1 MLTSRAMNAM
11 MRDGAE
17 LNRATKPFVAE
28 DRAKTWRLLL
38 TTLAVIGALHAT
50 TILAPWLA
58 LKLASSVL
66 VGLVYVRLFIFFHDY
81 MHGAIG
87 RDSRAMSVV
96 MSVVGFLIMTVKSV
110 WKETHNYHHKHNS
123 KLIGSSIGSYP
134 LLTTRMYK
142 VLPKQKRVAYRIA
155 RHPLTIS
162 LGYIPVFMIG
172 MTLSPF
178 FRDKKRHWGGP
189 IALVLHLAG
198 VALSVWALG
207 WTTGLLVT
215 VLPVATVT
223 GVGAYLFYAQH
234 NFPDM
239 QLKGRRDWDYTY
251 AALHSSSMF
260 DMGPIGHWLTG
271 NIGYHH
277 VHHLNHRIPFYRLP
291 EAMAAIPELQNPG
304 RTTWKPKD
312 VWACLSLALWD
323 PEQERMIS
331 FREALSS

>member
-1 MLTSRAMNAM
+1 MLTSRAMDAE

-28 DRAKTWRLLL
+28 DPARTWRLLL
-38 TTLAVIGALHAT
+38 VTLAVICALHAT
-50 TILAPWLA
+50 TLLAPWWPV
-58 LKLASSVL
+58 KLATSLL
-66 VGLVYVRLFIFFHDY
+66 VGLVYVRLFIFFHDF

-87 RDSRAMSVV
+87 RDSRAFSVIMSG
-96 MSVVGFLIMTVKSV
+96 VGFLIMTVKSV

-134 LLTTRMYK
+134 LLTARMFR
-142 VLPKQKRVAYRIA
+142 VLPKSKQVAYRIA
-155 RHPLTIS
+155 RHPLTIG
-162 LGYIPVFMIG
+162 LGYVPVFMIG
-172 MTLSPF
+172 MTIYPF
-178 FRDKKRHWGGP
+178 LRDKRRHWGGP
-189 IALVLHLAG
+189 VALLLHLAG
-198 VALSVWALG
+198 AALSMYFLG
-207 WTTGLLVT
+207 WLVGTLLT
-215 VLPVATVT
+215 VVPIALAT

-239 QLKGRRDWDYTY
+239 KLRGRRDWDYTY

-260 DMGPIGHWLTG
+260 DMSPVGHWLTG

-304 RTTWKPKD
+304 RTTWKPRD
-312 VWACLSLALWD
+312 VWRCLDLGLYD
-323 PEQERMIS
+323 PEQDRMVS
-331 FREALSS
+331 FKEALAS